1 MKKRIDKKYKFYTAN
16 VFKNGKLV
24 SSISHRRK
32 VDANKIARIEM
43 SRLKGDSYEIREYR
57 TSLRY

>member
-1 MKKRIDKKYKFYTAN
+1 MKKRIDKKYKFYTTD

-32 VDANKIARIEM
+32 VDAIKTARIQM
-43 SRLKGDSYEIREYR
+43 SRLKGDSYDIRELR
-57 TSLRY
+57 TLWK